1 MAMRQAMKRMKN
13 RMERRTERIG
23 HVGAAGH
30 SCGLLSRV
38 LKGDSKRGGGGGR
51 GGKKRREEVGEG
63 VTNDVIEAEGDT
75 SLSLSLSRRGSRI
88 IESYDCGRQS
98 RDPVGRFVRTAA
110 IFSPRLENW

>member
-1 MAMRQAMKRMKN
+1 MRQAMKRMKN

-75 SLSLSLSRRGSRI
+75 SLSLYLSLSRRGSRI
-88 IESYDCGRQS
+88 D
-98 RDPVGRFVRTAA
+98 
-110 IFSPRLENW
+110 N